1 MVLRSR
7 VPGACTPAERS
18 ACRYDRTWGHLF
30 EDFGEFV
37 TYSWPTV
44 VVTDA
49 QTGKAHIVTR
59 ASTIAAFVKM
69 VKTRYV
75 CALFLRGGPLTG
87 RRAVAGSATRSRR

>member
-1 MVLRSR
+1 MVRRSH
-7 VPGACTPAERS
+7 VPGACILAEHCS
-18 ACRYDRTWGHLF
+18 YRYDRTWGHLF

-59 ASTIAAFVKM
+59 ASTVAAFVKM

-75 CALFLRGGPLTG
+75 CALFLRGGPLTS